1 MKYLNQPY
9 EELEKRRGNCD
20 FKKDLTY
27 QIKSILFSVAGKT

>member
-20 FKKDLTY
+20 FKKNLTY
-27 QIKSILFSVAGKT
+27 QIKPLSFSRIEKT